1 MLIGNYEA
9 LQKFA
14 KKHARSRSSLGAWY
28 QAALSARWRSFDD
41 VKKTF
46 GATDIYRNCVI
57 FDIAGN
63 RYRLIAIIR
72 YDLEQVDIETI
83 LTHAEYDR
91 DKWKKNC

>member
-1 MLIGNYEA
+1 MNVVNYEV

-14 KKHARSRSSLGAWY
+14 RKHARSRSSLDTWY
-28 QAALSARWRSFDD
+28 EATLETIWRNFDD

-46 GATDIYRNCVI
+46 RTADIYGDCTI

-63 RYRLIAIIR
+63 NYRLIAIIN
-72 YDLEQVDIETI
+72 YDLEQVYIETI
-83 LTHAEYDR
+83 LTHTEYDR

>member
-14 KKHARSRSSLGAWY
+14 KKHARSRSSLETWY
-28 QAALSARWRSFDD
+28 QNTLEARWRNFDD
-41 VKKTF
+41 VRTTF
-46 GATDIYRNCVI
+46 RSADIYGDCVI

-63 RYRLIAIIR
+63 NYRLIALIR
-72 YDLEQVDIETI
+72 YDLEQVNIETV

>member
-1 MLIGNYEA
+1 MLVGNYEA

-14 KKHARSRSSLGAWY
+14 RKHARSRSSLDAWY
-28 QAALSARWRSFDD
+28 QVTTLARWRNFDD

-46 GATDIYRNCVI
+46 GATDIYHDCVI

-72 YDLEQVDIETI
+72 YDLEQVDIEAI
-83 LTHAEYDR
+83 LTHAEYAR

>member
-1 MLIGNYEA
+1 MLVGNYEA

-14 KKHARSRSSLGAWY
+14 RKHARSRSSLEIWY
-28 QAALSARWRSFDD
+28 QGALEVIWHNVDD

-46 GATDIYRNCVI
+46 RTAGIYRDCVI

-63 RYRLIAIIR
+63 RYRLIAKIR
-72 YDLEQVDIETI
+72 YDLEQVDIEAI

-91 DKWKKNC
+91 DKWKKTC

>member
-1 MLIGNYEA
+1 MKVVNYEV

-14 KKHARSRSSLGAWY
+14 RKHARSRSSLDTWY
-28 QAALSARWRSFDD
+28 EATLKTIWRNFDD

-46 GATDIYRNCVI
+46 RAADIYGDCTI

-63 RYRLIAIIR
+63 KYRLIGIIN
-72 YDLEQVDIETI
+72 YDLEQVYIETI
-83 LTHAEYDR
+83 LTHSEYDR

>member
-1 MLIGNYEA
+1 MLVANYEA

-14 KKHARSRSSLGAWY
+14 KKHARSRSSLDTWY
-28 QAALSARWRSFDD
+28 QATLDAIWRNFDD

-46 GATDIYRNCVI
+46 RTADIYGDCTI

-63 RYRLIAIIR
+63 KYRLIAIIN
-72 YDLEQVDIETI
+72 YDLEQVYIETI
-83 LTHAEYDR
+83 LTHSEYDR